1 MKPFYFLII
10 ILTLVPYKKL
20 LVNRKLFLLF
30 LLMSFPSLSQ
40 IKTKNIKYNIE
51 VKISK
56 PFNIL
61 NLEAND
67 NTYST
72 EQKKMGKRIDS
83 IKIIVEGNNFKRS
96 LYKNESINNFCYI
109 DSLKQL
115 IQYKSGSKTLLI
127 EKISLFNKINKNDF
141 VIKEN
146 DSVYNLFGFSCKKRI
161 IEFSTYK
168 YEIYY
173 STIDQENCFSE
184 AFFYGNLIDQDI
196 WNLFENSLIVQFSQ
210 ITDVSTTRIYL
221 TEFEDNLNRLSIDL
235 PKYYESKKDK
245 RYNKFSDYLKM
256 YTMSSSAKSPD
267 FEE

>member
-10 ILTLVPYKKL
+10 ILILTLVPYKKL
-20 LVNRKLFLLF
+20 FVNRKLFLLF

-115 IQYKSGSKTLLI
+115 IQYKSEVKL
-127 EKISLFNKINKNDF
+127 
-141 VIKEN
+141 
-146 DSVYNLFGFSCKKRI
+146 C
-161 IEFSTYK
+161 
-168 YEIYY
+168 
-173 STIDQENCFSE
+173 
-184 AFFYGNLIDQDI
+184 
-196 WNLFENSLIVQFSQ
+196 
-210 ITDVSTTRIYL
+210 
-221 TEFEDNLNRLSIDL
+221 
-235 PKYYESKKDK
+235 
-245 RYNKFSDYLKM
+245 
-256 YTMSSSAKSPD
+256 
-267 FEE
+267 

>member
-1 MKPFYFLII
+1 M
-10 ILTLVPYKKL
+10 
-20 LVNRKLFLLF
+20 
-30 LLMSFPSLSQ
+30 
-40 IKTKNIKYNIE
+40 
-51 VKISK
+51 
-56 PFNIL
+56 
-61 NLEAND
+61 
-67 NTYST
+67 
-72 EQKKMGKRIDS
+72 
-83 IKIIVEGNNFKRS
+83 
-96 LYKNESINNFCYI
+96 
-109 DSLKQL
+109 
-115 IQYKSGSKTLLI
+115 LI
-127 EKISLFNKINKNDF
+127 EKISLFHKINKNDF

-173 STIDQENCFSE
+173 STIDQKNCFSE

-221 TEFEDNLNRLSIDL
+221 TKFEDNLNRLSIDL

-256 YTMSSSAKSPD
+256 YTMTPSNVYK
-267 FEE
+267 E